1 MKRTPP
7 KSVPIADA
15 PSETTA
21 RPTSGKGFRLTSEP
35 DGLFTISITLDPA
48 WPRQAI
54 RRVQHLD
61 FCRLAVLVLPLL
73 ILSFDAS
80 ALFSIAGWLDA
91 WIYHGFFTHL
101 VEFKSTLFPNTY
113 YGSRMSWILPG
124 YVANYLFAPVTANY
138 VLHLAVYYTG
148 ALSLYYIIKCFYNS
162 YTALLACLA
171 FTCYP
176 HVWSAIGTDYVDGPG
191 LAYYL
196 LALAFMTGAIRTDRP
211 RVPLTAAGAAFAA
224 TVYTNLTWLPFAPL
238 LIAYYLYLRR
248 PQTLSAFGHRLLES
262 ARWLAVGSLAITAVL
277 CFANYAIDG
286 RFWFYA
292 PSVEWAM
299 GNGGKPNP
307 SKAASYEWV
316 GRAHWLL
323 YIGIALATTVLYG
336 IRRLLVRNEKANR
349 ATDFF
354 QLHFLYCLGLW
365 IAIELKGWPL
375 LELPYYASYLIPA
388 MFLALTPV
396 LFFVVSKAATRY
408 LIPLGA
414 AVILFAPWSPAL
426 IPLLKI
432 VPVIGISGLLVF
444 GIACIVARVMLPGN
458 RATLVA
464 GLVGFSA
471 INFYLLGPVALLDRL
486 NKPRGGEDAFIRMTK
501 TVQDIDRARHG
512 RKVQFWYNLHDPNV
526 AEFDSINSF
535 FLWGYTW
542 IGREFPA
549 ITVPANELVKA
560 PGVIAV
566 LSTSDDTATLMRQ
579 ADDAL
584 RVRGLVPALRAR
596 NRIDYRGVHYAAT
609 LLELTPDLTK
619 SSPLAVRFETDK
631 GAGIIEP
638 PTGGLQAASFPVDRW
653 ALREFPGG
661 GGEVRP
667 GGDGVYVRTPGLH
680 NAYGAIYGPLA
691 PAVEGKYRFVL
702 RYLNRSGH
710 MTFGIIQADNWQW
723 LLQAG
728 APSIDGAIYTK
739 ECTVSLRA
747 GQRVWVLTTN
757 ARLPGDD
764 HESEFMI
771 VDLRAYKEDNSVD
784 SPKQA
789 PK

>member
-1 MKRTPP
+1 MKKTPP
-7 KSVPIADA
+7 KNVPIAEA
-15 PSETTA
+15 NTEATA
-21 RPTSGKGFRLTSEP
+21 RSRTGKGLHVTSEP
-35 DGLFTISITLDPA
+35 DGLFTVSITLDPA

-54 RRVQHLD
+54 QRVQHVD
-61 FCRLAVLVLPLL
+61 VCRLAVLVLPLL

-80 ALFSIAGWLDA
+80 AFFSIAGWLDA

-101 VEFKSTLFPNTY
+101 VEYKSNLFQNTY

-124 YVANYLFAPVTANY
+124 YVVNHLFTPVPANY

-148 ALSLYYIIKCFYNS
+148 ALSLYYILNCFYNR
-162 YTALLACLA
+162 YTALLGCLA

-196 LALAFMTGAIRTDRP
+196 LALAFMTNAIRTDRP
-211 RVPLTAAGAAFAA
+211 QVPLTAAGAAFAA

-238 LIAYYLYLRR
+238 LVAYYLYLRR
-248 PQTLSAFGHRLLES
+248 PETLSAARHQLLES
-262 ARWLAVGSLAITAVL
+262 ARCLAVGGLVVTAGL
-277 CFANYAIDG
+277 CIANYAIDG

-292 PSVEWAM
+292 PSVQWAM

-307 SKAASYEWV
+307 SKAASYEWI
-316 GRAHWLL
+316 GSAHWLL
-323 YIGIALATTVLYG
+323 YIGIALATTLLYG
-336 IRRLLVRNEKANR
+336 IRRLLVRDEKANR

-354 QLHFLYCLGLW
+354 QVHFLYCLALW

-388 MFLALTPV
+388 AFLALTPV
-396 LFFVVSKAATRY
+396 LFFFSSKGASRY

-444 GIACIVARVMLPGN
+444 GIGCIAARALLPGK
-458 RATLVA
+458 RATLVV

-471 INFYLLGPVALLDRL
+471 INFYLLGPLGLLDRL

-512 RKVQFWYNLHDPNV
+512 QKVQFWYNLHDPNV

-549 ITVPANELVKA
+549 ISVPAAELVKA

-579 ADDAL
+579 ADSAL

-596 NRIDYRGVHYAAT
+596 NRTDYQGVHYVAT
-609 LLELTPDLTK
+609 LLEVTADLTK
-619 SSPLAVRFETDK
+619 TSPLAVTFGQDK
-631 GAGIIEP
+631 Q
-638 PTGGLQAASFPVDRW
+638 TGTLAHAADPLQTARFPVDRW

-667 GGDGVYVRTPGLH
+667 GDDGVYVRTPGFH
-680 NAYGAIYGPLA
+680 NAYGAIYGTLA
-691 PAVEGKYRFVL
+691 PAADGDYRFVL
-702 RYLNRSGH
+702 RYQNRSGH
-710 MTFGIIQADNWQW
+710 MTFGIIQADNWEW
-723 LLQAG
+723 LRQAG
-728 APSIDGAIYTK
+728 APSIDGSIYTK

-757 ARLPGDD
+757 ARLPDDD
-764 HESEFMI
+764 HPSEFVI
-771 VDLRAYKEDNSVD
+771 VDLRAYKENN
-784 SPKQA
+784 
-789 PK
+789 